1 MSNDPEPPMSINV
14 PLAALINLGLEHWRL
29 AGAIG
34 PSPDAPAARHAL
46 RRIGDFLS
54 LCELDVRVLD
64 GRAFDP
70 GLAACVIDTVDD
82 PALPLGVVLID
93 ETLSP
98 MVLWRGRVVKA
109 ADVVTRQGTLTN

>member
-1 MSNDPEPPMSINV
+1 MSNDPEPPVSINV

-34 PSPDAPAARHAL
+34 PSPTAPARHAL

-64 GRAFDP
+64 GHAFDP
-70 GLAACVIDTVDD
+70 GLAACVIDTIDD
-82 PALPLGVVLID
+82 PALAADVVVIH

-109 ADVVTRQGTLTN
+109 ADVVTRQGTLTR